1 MRKIT
6 EYINFDKTTFGETLD
21 IWMLEDGVKTL
32 LSTIKLE
39 KPKYTPAQLLTI
51 NRFNKALAD
60 NDLPVMTEEE
70 ADWAV
75 GMYLTPTDKDVN
87 TTEEELQR
95 LAGYKVEKKIT
106 YLDKNSARVEE

>member
-6 EYINFDKTTFGETLD
+6 EYINFDKSTFGETLLD
-21 IWMLEDGVKTL
+21 IWMLEGGAKTL
-32 LSTIKLE
+32 LSSCTLE
-39 KPKYTPAQLLTI
+39 THKFTPAQLLTI
-51 NRFNKALAD
+51 NRFNKALID

-70 ADWAV
+70 ANWAV
-75 GMYLTPTDKDVN
+75 GKHLISRDVN

-106 YLDKNSARVEE
+106 YLDQNSAGVE